1 MAKNPFA
8 QKSAA
13 ELTATITELRQNLYG
28 LQRKTQFNQLS
39 GVRQI
44 RKMRR
49 ELAQA
54 LTALR
59 ATDASTT

>member
-8 QKSAA
+8 QK
-13 ELTATITELRQNLYG
+13 TATITELRQNLYG

-54 LTALR
+54 LTALQ

>member
-8 QKSAA
+8 GKLAA
-13 ELTATITELRQNLYG
+13 ELVATIAELRQNLYG
-28 LQRKTQFNQLS
+28 LERKTQFKQLS

-44 RKMRR
+44 RQTRK

-59 ATDASTT
+59 QAEASTT